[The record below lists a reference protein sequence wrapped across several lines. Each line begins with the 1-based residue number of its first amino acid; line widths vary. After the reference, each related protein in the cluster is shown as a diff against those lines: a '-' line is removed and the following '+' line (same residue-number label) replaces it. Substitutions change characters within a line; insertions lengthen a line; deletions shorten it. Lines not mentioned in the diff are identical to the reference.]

1 VKVERDGILSTKK
14 KVSFRA
20 DEYYHLR
27 EMVLA
32 GYEALMEKGKEEN
45 LLPCGK
51 CDLIAGQIRGIEESD
66 LR

>member
-1 VKVERDGILSTKK
+1 MKVERDGIFSTKK

-32 GYEALMEKGKEEN
+32 GYEALMDKAEQEN
-45 LLPCGK
+45 LMPCGK
-51 CDLIAGQIRGIEESD
+51 CDLIAGQIREIEESD

>member
-1 VKVERDGILSTKK
+1 MKVERDGILSTER
-14 KVSFRA
+14 KVSFQA

-32 GYEALMEKGKEEN
+32 GYEALLNKAKEEN
-45 LLPCGK
+45 LVRCDK
-51 CDLIAGQIRGIEESD
+51 CDMIAEQIGRIEESD